1 MKNNDSEN
9 IQKRRFWMTIQNI
22 ASIVAMIAIV
32 ICGVSAVMY
41 HNAWLE
47 SVSRL
52 EKSMKEN
59 VDLKQQLASSTAEV
73 ESLRKQK
80 AKPAGKEEK
89 LVRTAQLMCG
99 KEGTIARRFNNPCN
113 VKRSVNGAKWK
124 GQIGYDS
131 QGHIHFVSVYHGI
144 RAAAMTLRSYYTRH
158 GIKTL
163 NGIISRFCGGNPG
176 YVKFLSSNMGL
187 APDEEFNVVDR
198 IPELVWFMSQYESG
212 KRLPGDCLVTLDL
225 VKGTR

>member
-1 MKNNDSEN
+1 MENNSKKTKFWS
-9 IQKRRFWMTIQNI
+9 IQVI
-22 ASIVAMIAIV
+22 ASFVAMAAIV
-32 ICGVSAVMY
+32 VCGFSAIMY
-41 HNAWLE
+41 HDAFISAN
-47 SVSRL
+47 SRL
-52 EKSMKEN
+52 EKSIKEN
-59 VDLKQQLASSTAEV
+59 ADLKQQLNSFTAEI

-80 AKPAGKEEK
+80 AKPAEGKEEK
-89 LVRTAQLMCG
+89 NTRTAQLMCG

-113 VKRSVNGAKWK
+113 VKRSVNGQKWK

-158 GIKTL
+158 NIKTIS
-163 NGIISRFCGGNPG
+163 GIIDRFCGGNPG
-176 YVKFLSSNMGL
+176 YVKFLCSEMNL
-187 APDEEFNVVDR
+187 KPDQEFNVIDR

>member
-1 MKNNDSEN
+1 MLK
-9 IQKRRFWMTIQNI
+9 IITII
-22 ASIVAMIAIV
+22 SV
-32 ICGVSAVMY
+32 ICCIVYTSTSAIMS
-41 HNAWLE
+41 HNAL
-47 SVSRL
+47 VKTDARL
-52 EKSMKEN
+52 QKAIKEN
-59 VDLKQQLASSTAEV
+59 SDLKQRLVISAAEI

-99 KEGTIARRFNNPCN
+99 KEGTIARKFNNPCN
-113 VKRSVNGAKWK
+113 VKRSVNGQKWK

-158 GIKTL
+158 NIKTIS
-163 NGIISRFCGGNPG
+163 GIIDRFCGGNPG

-187 APDEEFNVVDR
+187 GPDEEFNIIDR